1 MTGIDSVAAATLAS
15 RIDSLLTDIAM
26 PPMGGA
32 TAAQVGTPAAGASPS
47 SAQAAGL
54 SAPPQASAQTALSE
68 VGLVLDAISR
78 FGGDATPAVMG
89 SVPLLADPA
98 ALLMAAASQTAADA
112 AGSTVPQDAS
122 STAAQAA
129 QHAQATQAA
138 QPSGPVAAL
147 RAALAQAVNDSGLF
161 YESHLAQWLAGQR
174 PAAAL
179 EREPQARLPM
189 PSATPAGTGAGD
201 VPDPSL
207 EDILSARVP
216 LPAGA
221 ARDAAAPPQT
231 GTPAH
236 AFLTPDA
243 PTPPRFAALA
253 GDARAAD
260 ADLQGAPGT
269 HARAAL
275 ADTSADA
282 SQATSAAL
290 HPATM
295 PLVRQQLDLLATDQ
309 FRWIGEAWPGA
320 RLDWTIEPDG
330 SGGHAARV
338 ADMEDGIAW
347 RTRLTL
353 TLPSLGTVDADL
365 VLNGTQLVARLGA
378 NEAGAERLTRHESE
392 LRARL
397 LASGLQLGGL
407 SIRAVDGAPD
417 SFDAAAARTAAA
429 AYARA
434 ADGTAGHPSAAAA
447 AAPGADGSTHADD
460 WMLR

>member
-98 ALLMAAASQTAADA
+98 ALLTAAASQTAAGA
-112 AGSTVPQDAS
+112 AGPTVPQDAS
-122 STAAQAA
+122 STAA

-243 PTPPRFAALA
+243 STPPRFAALA

-260 ADLQGAPGT
+260 ADLQGGPGT
-269 HARAAL
+269 HTRAAL
-275 ADTSADA
+275 ADASADA
-282 SQATSAAL
+282 APATSAAL

-378 NEAGAERLTRHESE
+378 NEAGAERLTRHESD
-392 LRARL
+392 LRSRL

-434 ADGTAGHPSAAAA
+434 ADGPAGHPSAAAA
-447 AAPGADGSTHADD
+447 PGAGGSPHADD

>member
-15 RIDSLLTDIAM
+15 RIDSLLTDIAL

-89 SVPLLADPA
+89 GAPLLADPA
-98 ALLMAAASQTAADA
+98 LLLTAATSQTTADA
-112 AGSTVPQDAS
+112 AGSTMPQDAS

-174 PAAAL
+174 PTAAL

-216 LPAGA
+216 LPTGA
-221 ARDAAAPPQT
+221 ARDAAAPPQP
-231 GTPAH
+231 GAPSH

-243 PTPPRFAALA
+243 SAPPRFAVVA
-253 GDARAAD
+253 GDAHAAD
-260 ADLQGAPGT
+260 ADVQSAPGT

-275 ADTSADA
+275 ADASADA
-282 SQATSAAL
+282 APAAL

-330 SGGHAARV
+330 SGGHAARA
-338 ADMEDGIAW
+338 ADTEDGIAW

-378 NEAGAERLTRHESE
+378 NEAGAERLTRHESD
-392 LRARL
+392 LRTRL

-417 SFDAAAARTAAA
+417 SFDVAAARTAAA

-434 ADGTAGHPSAAAA
+434 ADGPAGHPSAAAA
-447 AAPGADGSTHADD
+447 AGADGSTHADD

>member
-15 RIDSLLTDIAM
+15 RIDSLLTDIAL
-26 PPMGGA
+26 PAMGGA

-54 SAPPQASAQTALSE
+54 PAPPQASAQTALSE

-89 SVPLLADPA
+89 SAPLLADPA
-98 ALLMAAASQTAADA
+98 ALLRAAASQTAADA
-112 AGSTVPQDAS
+112 TGSTVPQDAS

-138 QPSGPVAAL
+138 QSSGPVAAL

-174 PAAAL
+174 PVAAL
-179 EREPQARLPM
+179 EREPQARLPI

-216 LPAGA
+216 LPTGA
-221 ARDAAAPPQT
+221 TRDAAAPQP
-231 GTPAH
+231 GAPSH

-243 PTPPRFAALA
+243 STPPRFAALA
-253 GDARAAD
+253 GDARAAE
-260 ADLQGAPGT
+260 ADLQGGPGA

-275 ADTSADA
+275 ADASADTT
-282 SQATSAAL
+282 QATPAAL

-330 SGGHAARV
+330 SGGHAARA

-378 NEAGAERLTRHESE
+378 NEAGAERLTRHESD

-434 ADGTAGHPSAAAA
+434 ADGPAAHPLTAAAS
-447 AAPGADGSTHADD
+447 GADGSTHADD

>member
-15 RIDSLLTDIAM
+15 RIDSLLTDIAL

-32 TAAQVGTPAAGASPS
+32 TAAQVGTPASGASPS

-89 SVPLLADPA
+89 SAPLLADPA
-98 ALLMAAASQTAADA
+98 ALLTAAASQTAADA

-122 STAAQAA
+122 STAAQ
-129 QHAQATQAA
+129 HAQAPQAA
-138 QPSGPVAAL
+138 QPSGPVAVL

-216 LPAGA
+216 LPTSA
-221 ARDAAAPPQT
+221 ARDATAPPQPGAPSSHT
-231 GTPAH
+231 
-236 AFLTPDA
+236 FLTPDV
-243 PTPPRFAALA
+243 PTPPRFATVA
-253 GDARAAD
+253 GDSHAAD
-260 ADLQGAPGT
+260 ADVQGAPGT
-269 HARAAL
+269 HTRAAL
-275 ADTSADA
+275 ADASADA
-282 SQATSAAL
+282 APATQAAL

-330 SGGHAARV
+330 SGGHAARA

-365 VLNGTQLVARLGA
+365 VLNGTQVVARLGA

-407 SIRAVDGAPD
+407 SIRAVDGMPD
-417 SFDAAAARTAAA
+417 SFDAAIARTAAA

-434 ADGTAGHPSAAAA
+434 ADGTGHPPAA
-447 AAPGADGSTHADD
+447 AAPAADGAAHADD